1 MKSEL
6 ESATFWPL
14 VVMEGACDDIN
25 EPRDE
30 ADFTAIWVSFKS
42 TLSEVVVPSLYS
54 APQRAADLRASNRPG

>member
-1 MKSEL
+1 
-6 ESATFWPL
+6 
-14 VVMEGACDDIN
+14 MEGACDDIN

-54 APQRAADLRASNRPG
+54 APQRATEYVSGHLAGIAQLVERLIRNQ